1 MRALNFKQQIIF
13 VSNTTDGFIKYEP
26 SIVQALFLH
35 VLETRLKDEAVRSR
49 LRPLLEVASV
59 TDEQLM
65 EKVNR
70 IMSAEVEHQNRMGVA
85 GRKGVR
91 VNQVETASPPSNQ
104 LSQPSSSQTPQNES
118 RSPGE
123 HLILEGLVYRGY
135 PSPTRSQSQSV
146 T

>member
-1 MRALNFKQQIIF
+1 MQALNLKQQIIF
-13 VSNTTDGFIKYEP
+13 VSNATDSSIKYEP
-26 SIVQALFLH
+26 SLVQALFLH
-35 VLETRLKDEAVRSR
+35 VLETGLQNEAVRAK

-70 IMSAEVEHQNRMGVA
+70 IMAAELEHQNKMGVA

-104 LSQPSSSQTPQNES
+104 LCQPSSSQTPQNES
-118 RSPGE
+118 IKRECP
-123 HLILEGLVYRGY
+123 L
-135 PSPTRSQSQSV
+135 
-146 T
+146 